1 MLDSGRRRERAAR
14 KGPAVRPGQATDPS
28 RGCCEHVHERAS
40 RIDSATRNAHR
51 EPAGYSSS
59 VYSRALWL
67 FQTKSHGRVRSTPGP
82 MRSGAV
88 RAKHRH
94 QRLIRFGAYGAVSL
108 NCANIDCGWAPL
120 ITLRSRGAL
129 WSLWALCPSL
139 ALRSR
144 HALDALCALRA
155 RRSLRAR
162 IPLWARISTAPGKR
176 QRHADGKYRKNPHAN
191 PPVFVS
197 DGDGHDFSPLC
208 PQPRDGSRGSEYVR
222 KSHGE
227 ENPPA

>member
-28 RGCCEHVHERAS
+28 RGCCEHLHERAS

-59 VYSRALWL
+59 GYSRALWL
-67 FQTKSHGRVRSTPGP
+67 FQTEPHGRTRTTLGP
-82 MRSGAV
+82 ISSAAA

-94 QRLIRFGAYGAVSL
+94 QRLIGFAAYRAVSL
-108 NCANIDCGWAPL
+108 NCANIDRGW

-129 WSLWALCPSL
+129 WSLWALCPGL
-139 ALRSR
+139 ALRSSY
-144 HALDALCALRA
+144 ALDALCALGA

-162 IPLWARISTAPGKR
+162 VAFWTRVSAAASKR
-176 QRHADGKYRKNPHAN
+176 QRHADGKYR
-191 PPVFVS
+191 
-197 DGDGHDFSPLC
+197 
-208 PQPRDGSRGSEYVR
+208 
-222 KSHGE
+222 
-227 ENPPA
+227 

>member
-67 FQTKSHGRVRSTPGP
+67 FQTEPHGRTRATLGP
-82 MRSGAV
+82 ISSAAA

-94 QRLIRFGAYGAVSL
+94 QRLIGFAAYRAVSL
-108 NCANIDCGWAPL
+108 NCANIDRGCVPL

-129 WSLWALCPSL
+129 RSLWALCSSL

-155 RRSLRAR
+155 RRSLRTR
-162 IPLWARISTAPGKR
+162 IPFWARVSAAPGKR
-176 QRHADGKYRKNPHAN
+176 QRHADRKYRKSPHAK

-197 DGDGHDFSPLC
+197 DRCRLRLFATMPST
-208 PQPRDGSRGSEYVR
+208 
-222 KSHGE
+222 
-227 ENPPA
+227 A